1 MKPEF
6 ENIELIK
13 NETEQ
18 RFEMHVNCSFAFIE
32 YKETTNKIA
41 LTHTES
47 PETLQGTGAGTAVV
61 EKVLAYVKASGK
73 LLQPFCPFV
82 FAYIKRH
89 TEWKAIADP
98 SYPGFEN
105 L

>member
-13 NETEQ
+13 NEAEQ
-18 RFEMHVNCSFAFIE
+18 RFEMHVNEHFAFIE
-32 YKETTNKIA
+32 YKETQNKIA

-47 PETLQGTGAGTAVV
+47 PEALQGTGAGTAVV
-61 EKVLAYVKASGK
+61 EKVLAYVKQSGK
-73 LLQPFCPFV
+73 LLLPFCPFV

-89 TEWKAIADP
+89 SEWKSIVDP
-98 SYPGFEN
+98 AYPGYES